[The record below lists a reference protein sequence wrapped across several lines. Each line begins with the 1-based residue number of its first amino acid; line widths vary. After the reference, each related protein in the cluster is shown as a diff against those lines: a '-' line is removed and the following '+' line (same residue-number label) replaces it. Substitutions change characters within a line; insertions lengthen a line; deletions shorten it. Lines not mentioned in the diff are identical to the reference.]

1 MDNDDDGGIYDNH
14 LSGRT
19 SQPPS
24 PDHCTATSHE
34 SPLRCIEEDGLHE
47 SWVDDSGYADMDTT
61 ETGNLH
67 GFILTHDL
75 LDPQRYPLSPSN
87 SFPFSFGSISQGT
100 EEQILDMDTSPLS
113 SQSSFSQLCGGWSS
127 NREQFLQRSPSSP
140 TSPITSSAPIPESF
154 RWNDSIKC
162 SSPISQSLCHT
173 SDVKQF
179 AASSF
184 ETQYAPTTSQN
195 TQKIFHDA
203 RNSEAVEK
211 SFAEI
216 SNTGHR
222 RPFQT
227 SYSATQTEPAESH
240 TLNSWHGFSSFRD
253 SDTQDPG
260 LPLDILN
267 DPDPWATIGKILNLE
282 IVGEHDNDDVN
293 FTRGREGV
301 GYVRHR
307 LDETA
312 HVWNPPRNSMIRLGS
327 IESESEDHSKAMMND
342 EVEEHLGKPTD
353 HCFYQS
359 QQSEISQSEERPSP
373 NHSILAKDLRFADQ
387 NESFCMLTV
396 AESEVQTE
404 SRCNPAALAHRVPPQ
419 DVQCSGIDDDM
430 YEGPCLFE
438 DSDEEDG

>member
-1 MDNDDDGGIYDNH
+1 MDNDDDGRIYDNH

-24 PDHCTATSHE
+24 PDHCTVTSHE

-67 GFILTHDL
+67 GFIPTHDL
-75 LDPQRYPLSPSN
+75 LDPQRYPLSPPN

-113 SQSSFSQLCGGWSS
+113 SQSSFSQLRGGWSS
-127 NREQFLQRSPSSP
+127 NREHLLKQSSP
-140 TSPITSSAPIPESF
+140 TSPITSSAPIPESS
-154 RWNDSIKC
+154 RWNNSVKC

-179 AASSF
+179 SASSF

-203 RNSEAVEK
+203 QNSEAVEK

-222 RPFQT
+222 RPFQA
-227 SYSATQTEPAESH
+227 SYCSAARTGPAGSH
-240 TLNSWHGFSSFRD
+240 TFDSWRGFSFRD
-253 SDTQDPG
+253 SDTYDPG

-282 IVGEHDNDDVN
+282 IVEEHDNDIN
-293 FTRGREGV
+293 LNHGREGV

-307 LDETA
+307 LDKTA

-327 IESESEDHSKAMMND
+327 IKSESEDQSKAMVND
-342 EVEEHLGKPTD
+342 EVEEHLGEPTD

-359 QQSEISQSEERPSP
+359 QHSENEERPSL
-373 NHSILAKDLRFADQ
+373 NHSIPAKHMKFADQ
-387 NESFCMLTV
+387 NESLCILTV

-404 SRCNPAALAHRVPPQ
+404 SRCNPAALVHQVPPR

-430 YEGPCLFE
+430 YGGPCLFE